1 MQSIKTLLKICIK
14 WSKIKDTEAIIPAFN
29 AEINEVKDKIPSI
42 TNLAAAA
49 TLSAVENS
57 RLWCRNKRY

>member
-14 WSKIKDTEAIIPAFN
+14 WSKIKDTEAITPAFN

-42 TNLAAAA
+42 TNLAAAV
-49 TLSAVENS
+49 TLTAGENS

>member
-1 MQSIKTLLKICIK
+1 MLKICIK
-14 WSKIKDTEAIIPAFN
+14 WSKIKDIEAITPAFN

-49 TLSAVENS
+49 ATLTAGENS
-57 RLWCRNKRY
+57 RLWCRNKRH